1 MRKAANGTAK
11 DRLSHCKRPCFAT
24 QKTAFCNALNHR
36 RLYNISQTTKK
47 KDMNNSLSI
56 LKAAAVCALM
66 AAVPTLTSC
75 SDDDEAGG
83 GETGTQAALTVSVA
97 EGDGTAALEEGT
109 QVGIIAVTASDTTA
123 CTATATASAA
133 QPLAGIEALTAAMHD
148 GMQMAAYSPAA
159 LWTADTY
166 GEPVQFGVQTDQSTE
181 AGYRASDLMMSPLT
195 TVAGGRV
202 ALVMEHKMAKLTVHI
217 TDVTGN
223 YDLTTACLAM
233 PSRLTTVTADI
244 EQGTVTTV
252 DGVKADITPY
262 SPSNNAYRASAS
274 AIVAPAQAE
283 AGEPLVSVT
292 IDGETFDYSLTEAA
306 AFEAGKE
313 YVYSMRLTSEGL
325 VPYGSYVTAWG
336 DDGEDLTGDAEEML
350 VYGVGD
356 YITSHGTF
364 IKADRLTADNAKDVI
379 AVVFSTQVS
388 EGDAA
393 EGYNAYAMGV
403 ERVTGVKFGFADA
416 VNPSVDDWASALN
429 DLDGY
434 WKTAQMWTSDAYQAI
449 ADKQGTAFQAISDY
463 STRHPIDAS
472 VTSGW
477 FMPSIGQ
484 MLQILNNLG
493 QAGLTADTEVNISQ
507 NNSSIYTSDDAS
519 VLERVNAPV
528 EALGLEP
535 TFPTTG
541 SIIYMTSSEYTTST
555 YNNFWCI
562 QTAES
567 GGSWH
572 WGFGKNAGRGSS
584 NGRSLVPCV
593 AVKLPEAL

>member
-11 DRLSHCKRPCFAT
+11 GRLSHDERPCFAT
-24 QKTAFCNALNHR
+24 QKTAFRNALNHK

-75 SDDDEAGG
+75 GDDDEAGG
-83 GETGTQAALTVSVA
+83 GETGMQAALTVSVA
-97 EGDGTAALEEGT
+97 EGGGTAAPEEGT
-109 QVGIIAVTASDTTA
+109 EVGLMAVTAADTTA
-123 CTATATASAA
+123 YTATATASAA
-133 QPLAGIEALTAAMHD
+133 QPLAGVDALLAAMHD
-148 GMQMAAYSPAA
+148 GMTLAAYSPAA

-166 GEPVQFGVQTDQSTE
+166 GESVQFGVQTDQSTE
-181 AGYRASDLMMSPLT
+181 ADYRASDLMMSPLT
-195 TVAGGRV
+195 TVAGGRA
-202 ALVMEHKMAKLTVHI
+202 ALVMEHKMARLTVHI

-223 YDLTTACLAM
+223 YDLTAARLAM

-244 EQGTVTTV
+244 EQGTATTV

-306 AFEAGKE
+306 AFEAGNE
-313 YVYSMRLTSEGL
+313 YVYSMRLTNEGL

-336 DDGEDLTGDAEEML
+336 DTGEDLTGDAEEML

-356 YITSHGTF
+356 YLTSHGTF

-403 ERVTGVKFGFADA
+403 ERVTNVKFGFADA
-416 VNPSVDDWASALN
+416 VNPSVDDWASALA

-434 WKTAQMWTSDAYQAI
+434 WKTAQMWASDAYQTI
-449 ADKQGTAFQAISDY
+449 ADKQG
-463 STRHPIDAS
+463 TRHPIDAS

-477 FMPSIGQ
+477 FMPGIGQ

-493 QAGLTADTEVNISQ
+493 QAGLTADTEVDISQ
-507 NNSSIYTSDDAS
+507 NNSSIYISDDAS

-528 EALGLEP
+528 EALDLEP
-535 TFPTTG
+535 TFPTEG

-572 WGFGKNAGRGSS
+572 WGFGKNAGRGSN

-593 AVKLPEAL
+593 AVRLPEAL

>member
-1 MRKAANGTAK
+1 MKNN
-11 DRLSHCKRPCFAT
+11 L
-24 QKTAFCNALNHR
+24 
-36 RLYNISQTTKK
+36 TT
-47 KDMNNSLSI
+47 
-56 LKAAAVCALM
+56 LKAAMACALL
-66 AAVPTLTSC
+66 AVAPAFVAC
-75 SDDDEAGG
+75 SDDGEGG
-83 GETGTQAALTVSVA
+83 GGDTGTQSALTVSVA
-97 EGDGTAALEEGT
+97 EGGGLSAPEEGT
-109 QVGIIAVTASDTTA
+109 EVGLMAVTAADTTA
-123 CTATATASAA
+123 YTATATASAA
-133 QPLAGIEALTAAMHD
+133 QPLAGVDALLAAMHD
-148 GMQMAAYSPAA
+148 GMTLAAYSPAT

-166 GEPVQFGVQTDQSTE
+166 GEPVQFGVQTDQSAE

-195 TVAGGRV
+195 PVAGGRA
-202 ALVMEHKMAKLTVHI
+202 ALVMEHKMARLTVHI

-223 YDLTTACLAM
+223 YDLTAARLAM
-233 PSRLTTVTADI
+233 PSRLTTVTADLA
-244 EQGTVTTV
+244 QGTVTTV

-262 SPSNNAYRASAS
+262 SPANNAYRASAS
-274 AIVAPAQAE
+274 AIVAPGTAE
-283 AGEPLVSVT
+283 AGEPLVSVA
-292 IDGETFDYSLTEAA
+292 IDGETFAYNLSEAA

-313 YVYSMRLTSEGL
+313 YVYSMRLTNEGL

-336 DDGEDLTGDAEEML
+336 DTGEDLTGDAEEML

-356 YITSHGTF
+356 YLTSHGTF
-364 IKADRLTADNAKDVI
+364 IKADRLTVADAKDVI

-403 ERVTGVKFGFADA
+403 ERVTNVKFGFADA
-416 VNPSVDDWASALN
+416 VNPSVDDWASALA

-434 WKTAQMWTSDAYQAI
+434 WKTAQMWTSDAYQAL

-477 FMPSIGQ
+477 FMPGIGQ

-493 QAGLTADTEVNISQ
+493 QAGLTGDTEVDISQ
-507 NNSSIYTSDDAS
+507 NNSSIYTSTDAS
-519 VLERVNAPV
+519 VLERVNASV

-535 TFPTTG
+535 IFPTTG
-541 SIIYMTSSEYTTST
+541 SIIYMTSSEYETST
-555 YNNFWCI
+555 YHNFWCI

-567 GGSWH
+567 NGSWH
-572 WGFGKNAGRGSS
+572 WGFGKNAGRGSN

-593 AVKLPEAL
+593 AVKLPEAM